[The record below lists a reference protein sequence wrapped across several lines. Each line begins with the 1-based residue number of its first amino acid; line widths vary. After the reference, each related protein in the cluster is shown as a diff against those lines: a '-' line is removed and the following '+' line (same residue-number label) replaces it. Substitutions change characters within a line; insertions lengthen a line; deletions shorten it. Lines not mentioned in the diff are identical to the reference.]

1 MLDYPLILPVKT
13 EYDELSIGPEVGN
26 QEIRTAQH
34 ELIEELRARC
44 RAAQTRLQ
52 QIYAQVEGLEEALRR
67 IDELRQNDQ
76 TDPMEIL
83 NQERRLAE
91 LQQTARELDP
101 DFAQLHDR
109 VRELEQQEEAV
120 NRMRILKAD
129 RADYDR
135 EHPPLELLKLENCT
149 RDEFALDSPLLLWL
163 LRRELGRFLRIRGE
177 AVFHPSDLTRD
188 DFRSDFTKNK
198 YLDDPQR

>member
-1 MLDYPLILPVKT
+1 MRV
-13 EYDELSIGPEVGN
+13 V
-26 QEIRTAQH
+26 
-34 ELIEELRARC
+34 ELRK
-44 RAAQTRLQ
+44 RAYSRFMLKSRGWKRPCVGSMSFAKM
-52 QIYAQVEGLEEALRR
+52 IK
-67 IDELRQNDQ
+67 